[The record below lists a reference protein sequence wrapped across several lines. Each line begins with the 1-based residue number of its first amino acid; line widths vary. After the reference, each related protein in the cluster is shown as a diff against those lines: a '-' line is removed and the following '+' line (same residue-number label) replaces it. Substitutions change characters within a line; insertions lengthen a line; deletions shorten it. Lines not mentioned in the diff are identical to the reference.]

1 MSGGFQVDTEVLR
14 RHSTRVAQVAGDLG
28 TAQSAAGSADIHG
41 GAFGVLCGFLPAI
54 ISGTDA
60 AARDAIAAVREATDG
75 MVTELGVMAR
85 AIDETDQ
92 RVEARM
98 QQISRVLGG

>member
-1 MSGGFQVDTEVLR
+1 VSGGFQVDTGVLR
-14 RHSTRVAQVAGDLG
+14 QHAARVGQVAGDIG
-28 TAQSAAGSADIHG
+28 TAQSAAGSSDIHG

-75 MVTELGVMAR
+75 IVSELGAMAR
-85 AIDETDQ
+85 SIDETDQ
-92 RVEARM
+92 AVEARM
-98 QQISRVLGG
+98 QQIARVLG

>member
-1 MSGGFQVDTEVLR
+1 MSGGFQIDTGVLR
-14 RHSTRVAQVAGDLG
+14 QHAARVGQVAGDIG

-60 AARDAIAAVREATDG
+60 AARDAVAAVREATDG
-75 MVTELGVMAR
+75 MVSELGAMAR
-85 AIDETDQ
+85 SVDETDQ
-92 RVEARM
+92 AVETRM
-98 QQISRVLGG
+98 QQITRVLG